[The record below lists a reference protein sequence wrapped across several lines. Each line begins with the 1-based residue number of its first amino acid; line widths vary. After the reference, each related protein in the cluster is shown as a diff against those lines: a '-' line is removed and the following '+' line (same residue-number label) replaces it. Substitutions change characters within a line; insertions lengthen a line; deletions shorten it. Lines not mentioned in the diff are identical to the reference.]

1 MKPFDEAKAEAG
13 AKVVTRDGRPARIV
27 CFDLEGRHP
36 IGAVIERED
45 FDGVVSEVLHAIG
58 EVLHAFGSD
67 GRYYTGTTQDK
78 DSSLDLFMA
87 PDKKYSAVWMCRDG
101 RVMCLPFP
109 YDSKDDL
116 EEYLRKQYGLHEFQ
130 IVEFEL

>member
-1 MKPFDEAKAEAG
+1 MKAFDLEKAKAG
-13 AKVVTRDGRPARIV
+13 AKVVTRDGRPVRIL
-27 CFDLEGRHP
+27 CFDLEGRQP
-36 IGAVIERED
+36 IGAAIERED
-45 FDGVVSEVLHAIG
+45 FDGVVS

>member
-1 MKPFDEAKAEAG
+1 MKAFDLEKAKAG
-13 AKVVTRDGRPARIV
+13 AKVVTRDGLPVRIL
-27 CFDLEGRHP
+27 CFDLVGMQP
-36 IGAVIERED
+36 IAAAVKRTEYGNDCER
-45 FDGVVSEVLHAIG
+45 LHTYG
-58 EVLHAFGSD
+58 FD

>member
-27 CFDLEGRHP
+27 CFDLEGRQP
-36 IGAVIERED
+36 IGAAIERED
-45 FDGVVSEVLHAIG
+45 FDGVVSEVLHS
-58 EVLHAFGSD
+58 FGSD

-87 PDKKYSAVWMCRDG
+87 PEKWYVVVWITNQGTTAVHPGIFASEEQARFSVSALAG
-101 RVMCLPFP
+101 A
-109 YDSKDDL
+109 K
-116 EEYLRKQYGLHEFQ
+116 

>member
-1 MKPFDEAKAEAG
+1 MKAFDLEKAKAG

-27 CFDLEGRHP
+27 CFDLEGRQP
-36 IGAVIERED
+36 IGAAIERED
-45 FDGVVSEVLHAIG
+45 FDGVVSEVLHS
-58 EVLHAFGSD
+58 FGSD

-101 RVMCLPFP
+101 RVMCLPTFP

-116 EEYLRKQYGLHEFQ
+116 EEYLRKHYGLHEFQ